1 MNVIAVMTLRILLAF
16 THIFVPDGILWT
28 VLLIMI
34 LDKLDEH
41 IDVTNKGIEFSVAP
55 YPKAIKDPKKKE
67 EYEYYENITDIS
79 HYAIALY
86 FIREEIK
93 GPWEFL
99 IYGVFIYR
107 VVGVGLFTIFNQKW
121 ILDVFGD
128 VFQEMLLS
136 ASFLSKA
143 WANIWF
149 VVGMIVLHSFVP
161 FREVYDTI
169 LGFFGI

>member
-1 MNVIAVMTLRILLAF
+1 MNVLAVMTLRILLAF

-28 VLLIMI
+28 VILIMI

-41 IDVTNKGIEFSVAP
+41 IDVTNKGIEFSRAL

-67 EYEYYENITDIS
+67 EYEYYENITDII

-86 FIREEIK
+86 FIREEIE
-93 GPWEFL
+93 GPWAPF

-107 VVGVGLFTIFNQKW
+107 VIGMGLFTIFRENW
-121 ILDVFGD
+121 ITDVFGD
-128 VFQEMLLS
+128 IFQEILLS
-136 ASFLSKA
+136 AVFLSKA

-149 VVGMIVLHSFVP
+149 VGSVLVLHAFIP
-161 FREVYDTI
+161 FRRIYDVI
-169 LGFFGI
+169 LGYFGL